1 MYVCVC
7 LKIFQIWSFTLS
19 LTSPPKKR
27 MSCCSRSLEVE
38 RGRIYEWLYYPLVI

>member
-1 MYVCVC
+1 MYVCVSENFPA
-7 LKIFQIWSFTLS
+7 LEFHPFIDV
-19 LTSPPKKR
+19 PPKKG